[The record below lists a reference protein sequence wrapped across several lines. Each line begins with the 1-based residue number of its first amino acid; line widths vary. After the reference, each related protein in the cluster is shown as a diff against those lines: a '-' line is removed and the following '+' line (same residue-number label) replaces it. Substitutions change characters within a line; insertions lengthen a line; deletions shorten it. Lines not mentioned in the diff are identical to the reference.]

1 MRKSMPGQEL
11 SPPCSLLTTP
21 FLFDRAR
28 KLTHQ
33 MKAARPTWP
42 AAPRGAR
49 FPYTGRA
56 VSIIASN
63 ADRVVAGHGLVLE
76 LHDVLPASLPTR
88 RNNIVT
94 DEFSHRG
101 LTQRNHRALDFAL
114 TARRFHSRPLF
125 GQSDQYF
132 VLLVASNTSV
142 RSIPSTSS
150 SISAPFQSSYGT
162 GKRRPTAEAVAE
174 PIADAIRVK
183 RRPP

>member
-1 MRKSMPGQEL
+1 M
-11 SPPCSLLTTP
+11 
-21 FLFDRAR
+21 
-28 KLTHQ
+28 
-33 MKAARPTWP
+33 
-42 AAPRGAR
+42 
-49 FPYTGRA
+49 
-56 VSIIASN
+56 
-63 ADRVVAGHGLVLE
+63 
-76 LHDVLPASLPTR
+76 
-88 RNNIVT
+88 T

-142 RSIPSTSS
+142 RSIPSTNS

-174 PIADAIRVK
+174 PDRRCDPRQEETTVRNEAGRLEETVAREHNTAFEKHYRIGDLARAWGLDRETIRSW
-183 RRPP
+183 